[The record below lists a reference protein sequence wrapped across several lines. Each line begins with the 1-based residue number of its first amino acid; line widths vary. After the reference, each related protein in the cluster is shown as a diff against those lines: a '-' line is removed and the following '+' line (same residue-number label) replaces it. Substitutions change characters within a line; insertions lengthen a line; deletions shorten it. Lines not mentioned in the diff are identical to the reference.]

1 MTPQPGPKA
10 KPLVM
15 VAGTFQRGK
24 STLING
30 LIGHAV
36 AEVGIGIATTH
47 GWMRYRAGAQGG
59 IEAVTPTGRVLHRWL
74 SAPAP
79 LLHQV
84 DLADIPGFDAGGD
97 QGAADAAVA
106 EEALAQADIILH
118 VTNQSGLGSG
128 IERDV
133 LRRVRQHQP
142 IVIALQNVFVPCS
155 AAKKAQWLAELEKQ
169 LADLGIKTWRLQPN
183 ARALSVNALHLASAA
198 GAVPGDEDQP
208 LSPEDSARQRHTS
221 GLQPLISFLTT
232 HEAPGLAAVELCK
245 LRRATR
251 TWASERAGLLTR
263 HLDNLIKPCL

>member
-1 MTPQPGPKA
+1 MMSHPGPQT

-36 AEVGIGIATTH
+36 AEVGIATTH
-47 GWMRYRAGAQGG
+47 GWTRYRAGAQGG
-59 IEAVTPTGRVLHRWL
+59 IEAVSPNGRVLHRWL

-79 LLHQV
+79 LLQQV

-106 EEALAQADIILH
+106 DEALAQADIILH
-118 VTNQSGLGSG
+118 VTNQSGLGG
-128 IERDV
+128 ETEREV
-133 LRRVRQHQP
+133 LRRVRHHQP
-142 IVIALQNVFVPCS
+142 IVIALQNVFVTCN

-169 LADLGIKTWRLQPN
+169 LADLGIKTWRLQPHS
-183 ARALSVNALHLASAA
+183 RALSVNALHLATSA
-198 GAVPGDEDQP
+198 GAAAGDEDHSPQ
-208 LSPEDSARQRHTS
+208 SPEEAARQRKDS

-251 TWASERAGLLTR
+251 IWASERIALLTS